1 MDAKASRE
9 HCWDM
14 ASQKHAAM
22 FAEADKVSAL
32 SVQLCYYRG
41 MGDFTTLPWTRG
53 ADEIKHALLQYDA
66 LLDKPR
72 LPKY

>member
-1 MDAKASRE
+1 MDATASRE

-22 FAEADKVSAL
+22 FAEADKVVSAL

-41 MGDFTTLPWTRG
+41 M
-53 ADEIKHALLQYDA
+53 
-66 LLDKPR
+66 
-72 LPKY
+72 